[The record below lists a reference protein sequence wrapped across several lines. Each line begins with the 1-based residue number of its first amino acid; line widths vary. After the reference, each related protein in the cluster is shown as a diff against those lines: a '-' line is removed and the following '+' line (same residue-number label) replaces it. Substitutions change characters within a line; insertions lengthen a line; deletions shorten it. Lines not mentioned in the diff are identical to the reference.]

1 MMEVAVSAIAIAALI
16 GMIVWLVICGKRFK
30 TAKEHY
36 VGVFSNKQV
45 KNYGSYQL
53 WPMWAMVALVFPAVA
68 LVFDRSAIG
77 ASLMGTLLCGLCSLF
92 FVWRSKSIYSKARA
106 NCPEE
111 LVPGL
116 NKAMIGVSWV
126 YQLKSVFKI
135 FGLAADIY
143 MFNEVMKHGGTITIT
158 TTTTTKRDDGFS

>member
-1 MMEVAVSAIAIAALI
+1 MEVAVSAIVIALLI
-16 GMIVWLVICGKRFK
+16 GMIIWLIICGKRFK

-53 WPMWAMVALVFPAVA
+53 WPMWALVAIVA
-68 LVFDRSAIG
+68 PIAALIFDRPAISG
-77 ASLMGTLLCGLCSLF
+77 AFIGTLVCGLCALF
-92 FVWRSKSIYSKARA
+92 FVWRSKSIYNKARE

-143 MFNEVMKHGGTITIT
+143 IFNEVMKHGGTITIT